1 MKKISFLGDIMC
13 ELPFLKAAQSR
24 GNDFYTAFSKLQ
36 PLLSESDFVVANLET
51 PIAGE
56 ELGFTNDLYSFNTP
70 PALLDA
76 LKKVKIDLF
85 LTANNHCL
93 DRGVKGLINTLDELE
108 KRSMKHTGT
117 FRSQEE
123 KDNIFTYEADDTVCS
138 FLSYNAYIN
147 DDKWMK
153 HKKDLSSFNVNELI
167 DMDLLKKYRD
177 EKRAKSMPLYKFRKW
192 LKSLIPSKVDVY
204 IKKKM
209 GVKFKSYTDN
219 EPMSDIVGSYFS
231 NVEEDIKKAK
241 QVSDLVF
248 VLPHCG
254 GQFNITPGIRSKE
267 IFKKLL
273 ECGSDVV
280 VGSHPHTIQN
290 ISFFDNKPCVFSL
303 GNASMSPSSPFI
315 VKSSLP
321 EYGLV
326 FHAYIENKK
335 IVKTS
340 FSIIKTIE
348 EADHYSMVFPVDEL
362 FKISSPKQQKSLTD
376 DLSKIYGWITG
387 NNSFPGINREY
398 QLPF

>member
-1 MKKISFLGDIMC
+1 
-13 ELPFLKAAQSR
+13 
-24 GNDFYTAFSKLQ
+24 
-36 PLLSESDFVVANLET
+36 
-51 PIAGE
+51 
-56 ELGFTNDLYSFNTP
+56 
-70 PALLDA
+70 
-76 LKKVKIDLF
+76 
-85 LTANNHCL
+85 
-93 DRGVKGLINTLDELE
+93 
-108 KRSMKHTGT
+108 
-117 FRSQEE
+117 
-123 KDNIFTYEADDTVCS
+123 
-138 FLSYNAYIN
+138 
-147 DDKWMK
+147 
-153 HKKDLSSFNVNELI
+153 
-167 DMDLLKKYRD
+167 
-177 EKRAKSMPLYKFRKW
+177 MPLYKFRKW

-241 QVSDLVF
+241 RVSDLVF

-280 VGSHPHTIQN
+280 VGSHPHAIQN

-348 EADHYSMVFPVDEL
+348 ETDHYSMVFPVDEL
-362 FKISSPKQQKSLTD
+362 FKISSPEQQKSLTD